1 MQKTLQ
7 RFNNFLINSTED
19 LKDARN
25 DKIKSKTRYMNWNR
39 GSFKFTKDGSRVDE
53 FDSLF
58 LDRQMDLSYI
68 GKALVWSFPNTNKP
82 G

>member
-1 MQKTLQ
+1 
-7 RFNNFLINSTED
+7 
-19 LKDARN
+19 
-25 DKIKSKTRYMNWNR
+25 MNWNR

-58 LDRQMDLSYI
+58 PDRQMDFSYI
-68 GKALVWSFPNTNKP
+68 GKALVWRFPNTNKP